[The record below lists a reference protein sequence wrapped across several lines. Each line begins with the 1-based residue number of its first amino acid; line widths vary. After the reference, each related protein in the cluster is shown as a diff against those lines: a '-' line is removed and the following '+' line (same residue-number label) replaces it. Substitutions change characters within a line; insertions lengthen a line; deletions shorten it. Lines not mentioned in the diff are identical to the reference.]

1 MALAPTIATHFL
13 RPLAR
18 ALRARGI
25 APEEVIGVAANE
37 PRTPLELAV
46 ATWNAAVVRTGSQQV
61 GLEAA
66 QQREVG
72 DYGALEYA
80 ARTSET
86 PRAAFD
92 RLARYHR
99 LLNDRAK
106 LDIVADGELTRLRYV
121 RPGALVAMPAA
132 YLEFVLASWVGS
144 ARELTASSA
153 TPRTTLLPHSAPPDC
168 ARHREIFGPDVRF
181 DAGVAEL
188 QFETALM
195 EAQLPLADA
204 ALGHVLDRHVE
215 ALLATLALRGTW
227 TRAASLAIERRLA
240 HGPPRLEL
248 VARDLA
254 LSPRALR
261 GRLELEGASFSS
273 LTDETRKRLA
283 ATMVADPSLSLGEI
297 AFRLGFSESSAFHR
311 AYRRWNGRTPRG

>member
-1 MALAPTIATHFL
+1 MAPTPTTATYFL

-25 APEEVIGVAANE
+25 APEEVIGSVAND
-37 PRTPLELAV
+37 PRTPFEIAV
-46 ATWNAAVVRTGSQQV
+46 ATWNAAVARSRSPQI

-80 ARTSET
+80 ARTSESL
-86 PRAAFD
+86 RAAFD

-106 LDIVADGELTRLRYV
+106 LQIVADGPLTRLLYL
-121 RPGALVAMPAA
+121 RPGALAEMPAA
-132 YLEFVLASWVGS
+132 YLEFVLASWAGM
-144 ARELTASSA
+144 ARELTESRA
-153 TPRTTLLPHSAPPDC
+153 TPRTTLLPHAAPPDC
-168 ARHREIFGPDVRF
+168 ALHGAIFGADVRF

-188 QFETALM
+188 HFETTLLDT
-195 EAQLPLADA
+195 QLTRADA
-204 ALGHVLDRHVE
+204 ALGQVLDRHVE
-215 ALLATLALRGTW
+215 ALLATLSHRGTW
-227 TRAASLAIERRLA
+227 TRAASLSIERRLA
-240 HGPPRLEL
+240 DGPPRLEL

-254 LSPRALR
+254 LSARALR
-261 GRLELEGASFSS
+261 GRLEQEGVSFSS
-273 LTDETRKRLA
+273 VTDETRKRLA
-283 ATMVADPSLSLGEI
+283 ATMVTDTSLSLGEI
-297 AFRLGFSESSAFHR
+297 AFRLGFSESSAFYR